1 MTTLDT
7 LVDLA
12 RTAARAPDGDAL
24 RTRMLL
30 NCAAA
35 AGEQA
40 ESEPIAVALTEDRGP
55 GSVAL
60 HLAARMHAR
69 TQDDFHPAGRVHVG
83 TVVIPVVL
91 ALRPGR
97 PLAALAAGYE
107 VLTAV
112 ASAYSGIAQQR
123 GYRPTGIFGP
133 VGAAAAAAVAL
144 ELDDDQ
150 LASALALASAMSAG
164 TNQSWVDG
172 SDEWLVEVALAS
184 RAGLDAAR
192 LAAAGVRGAPH
203 AFDGPAGWSSAY
215 FGDDGAR
222 SLDPVLERGG
232 SRTADVAI
240 KPYPVSGIAQVP
252 THLAARLGGTFGH
265 RKPQRLEVRMSP
277 DELSYPGSRNRG
289 PFHSRSDS
297 LMSVARCVA
306 LGYLHGAVPYRQ
318 LVEPPGERE
327 RSVLDLVELVPDEGL
342 RETEAVIT
350 VAADGQEQTELAV
363 GKEILYPD
371 WAATTRDLSGIA
383 ERSEAPSEVVGG
395 LHRAIEEDL
404 ELDAIRELLEEPA

>member
-1 MTTLDT
+1 MTTLNA

-12 RTAARAPDGDAL
+12 RASAGAPDDDAL
-24 RTRMLL
+24 RSRLL
-30 NCAAA
+30 HNCAAA
-35 AGEQA
+35 AGEQV
-40 ESEPIAVALTEDRGP
+40 ESGPIAVALGGDHGP

-91 ALRPGR
+91 ALLPDRALP
-97 PLAALAAGYE
+97 ALAAGYE

-112 ASAYSGIAQQR
+112 ASAYSGVAQRR

-133 VGAAAAAAVAL
+133 VGAAATAAVAL

-172 SDEWLVEVALAS
+172 SDEWLVEVAFAS
-184 RAGLDAAR
+184 RAGLEAAQ
-192 LAAAGVRGAPH
+192 LAAAGVRGAPN
-203 AFDGPAGWSSAY
+203 AFDGPSGWSTAY
-215 FGDDGAR
+215 FSDDGADR
-222 SLDPVLERGG
+222 LNAVLGG
-232 SRTADVAI
+232 ASGRTADVAI

-252 THLAARLGGTFGH
+252 THLAARLGEAFDH
-265 RKPQRLEVRMSP
+265 REPERIEVRMSS
-277 DELSYPGSRNRG
+277 DELAYPGSRNRG
-289 PFHSRSDS
+289 PFKSRSDS

-306 LGYLHGAVPYRQ
+306 LSYLHGAVPYRQ

-327 RSVLDLVELVPDEGL
+327 RSLLDVVELVPDDGVQ
-342 RETEAVIT
+342 ETEAVLT
-350 VAADGQEQTELAV
+350 VAVAGQERTERAA
-363 GKEILYPD
+363 GREILYPD
-371 WAATTRDLSGIA
+371 WATTTRDLSNIA
-383 ERSEAPSEVVGG
+383 ARSEARPELVTE
-395 LHRAIEEDL
+395 LHRAIEQGP
-404 ELDAIRELLEEPA
+404 ELDVINDLLEETA